1 MLAGLP
7 AAMLG
12 GGVVGGLGGLG
23 GLGGPGSQD
32 SPAPH
37 HDLGV
42 LTFAEKKFLLAVE
55 RGDVASTRR

>member
-1 MLAGLP
+1 
-7 AAMLG
+7 MLG
-12 GGVVGGLGGLG
+12 AGVVGGLG